1 MPELVTKIID
11 LFFEDTNKGE
21 SEQDK
26 VDKQIEVVNI
36 DDKDQS
42 IMDEFFNFALFE
54 REKELLFIEQTHSHS
69 TMQQSDTENEE
80 WFIDDIIK

>member
-1 MPELVTKIID
+1 MPELSTKIID

-26 VDKQIEVVNI
+26 VDEQIEVVNI
-36 DDKDQS
+36 DDNDQY

-69 TMQQSDTENEE
+69 IMQQSDPENEE
-80 WFIDDIIK
+80 WSVY

>member
-1 MPELVTKIID
+1 MPKLSTKIID
-11 LFFEDTNKGE
+11 LFFEDTNKDE

-26 VDKQIEVVNI
+26 VDEQIEVVNI
-36 DDKDQS
+36 DDNDQY

-69 TMQQSDTENEE
+69 MMQQSDTENEK
-80 WFIDDIIK
+80 WSVY